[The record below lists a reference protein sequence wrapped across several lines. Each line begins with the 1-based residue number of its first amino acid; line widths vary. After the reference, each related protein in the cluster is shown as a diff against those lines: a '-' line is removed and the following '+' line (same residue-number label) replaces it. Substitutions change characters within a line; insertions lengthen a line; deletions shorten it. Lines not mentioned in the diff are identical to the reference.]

1 MDPRRNERGGAARP
15 LAKAVPAAQGS
26 SLRAGGA
33 EPQAPNSPPRRTPA
47 AIAEALDQV
56 DREIRQLR
64 IEFEK
69 FFNGGL
75 HVPPEELR
83 TRVQGSIRSLRNLN
97 FTSAVENFRLADL
110 EARFNSYNELFNR
123 RLRDQEEGRH
133 LGLRPI
139 ATPPARRF
147 DPEQG
152 VVLGAQMEGAA
163 VQALY
168 EGLAKG
174 PGDGP
179 RFDLES
185 FRTYLSKQ
193 VAAIQL
199 KTGCAEVQFRV
210 AAEDGKLKLK
220 ARPL

>member
-1 MDPRRNERGGAARP
+1 MDPRRNERGKVGRQPAQAPSPRGGV
-15 LAKAVPAAQGS
+15 AEPAAPG
-26 SLRAGGA
+26 
-33 EPQAPNSPPRRTPA
+33 SPPRRSPA
-47 AIAEALDQV
+47 AIAEALDHV
-56 DREIRQLR
+56 DRDIRQLR

-69 FFNGGL
+69 FFNGGV

-83 TRVQGSIRSLRNLN
+83 MRVQGSIRSLRNLN
-97 FTSAVENFRLADL
+97 LTSAVENFRLADL

-123 RLRDQEEGRH
+123 RLRDQEEGRQ
-133 LGLRPI
+133 LGHRPS
-139 ATPPARRF
+139 PAAPAARVF
-147 DPEQG
+147 DPERG
-152 VVLGAQMEGAA
+152 VVLGARLEGEA

-168 EGLAKG
+168 ESLAKG

-193 VAAIQL
+193 VAAIQQ

-210 AAEDGKLKLK
+210 AAEDGRLKLK

>member
-1 MDPRRNERGGAARP
+1 VLEPSGQASPQRR
-15 LAKAVPAAQGS
+15 S
-26 SLRAGGA
+26 
-33 EPQAPNSPPRRTPA
+33 PA
-47 AIAEALDQV
+47 AIAEALDHV
-56 DREIRQLR
+56 DRDIRQLR

-75 HVPPEELR
+75 NVPPEEMR
-83 TRVQGSIRSLRNLN
+83 TRVQGAIRSLRNLN
-97 FTSAVENFRLADL
+97 LTSAVENFRLADL

-133 LGLRPI
+133 LGHR
-139 ATPPARRF
+139 AVPAAPASRVF
-147 DPEQG
+147 DPERG
-152 VVLGAQMEGAA
+152 VVLGVRMEGEA

-168 EGLAKG
+168 ESLAKG

-193 VAAIQL
+193 VAAIQQ

-210 AAEDGKLKLK
+210 AAEDGRLKLK